1 MNPLRMWQEHNEN
14 VKAVGGVGEGVVW
27 NWKGRALILLYV
39 GISVLEK
46 HMSSHKCVEIV
57 CPES

>member
-39 GISVLEK
+39 GISV
-46 HMSSHKCVEIV
+46 
-57 CPES
+57 